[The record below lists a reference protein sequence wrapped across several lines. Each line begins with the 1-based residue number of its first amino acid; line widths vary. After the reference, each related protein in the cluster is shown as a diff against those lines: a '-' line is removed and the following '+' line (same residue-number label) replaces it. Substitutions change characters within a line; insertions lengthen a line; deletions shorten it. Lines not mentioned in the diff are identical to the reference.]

1 MVKTTDMHNDPSIAA
16 SAQKMLMEAG
26 YQPKGEWI
34 YIEDLVQNF
43 RRKHVDRE
51 DLLMEL
57 KIFLDNVALPVSR
70 SSFAEFQAKLQQ
82 RDKVKQT
89 IRQQEARLAE
99 IYTKAGIEQPGR
111 ESEKL
116 AQRII
121 DLEDAVQLYAR
132 QLKFVE
138 IDAAKHKSKS
148 AFPFFTGII
157 IGGIL
162 F

>member
-26 YQPKGEWI
+26 YHPKGEWI

-82 RDKVKQT
+82 RDKVKWT

-99 IYTKAGIEQPGR
+99 IYTKAGIKQPGI
-111 ESEKL
+111 ENEKL

-132 QLKFVE
+132 QLKSVE

-148 AFPFFTGII
+148 AFPFFAGII